1 MRARPSHTASVV
13 VPHRT
18 HFGAFDLLH
27 AHAGD
32 EESLVEAQP
41 SSPQPLWIREQGVE
55 ETTLV
60 GQMGV
65 YGEGR
70 GHLRVYSPPPPCGVV
85 GVVCSGEDGA

>member
-1 MRARPSHTASVV
+1 MQVGQYESTRGRMVHALGHSVV
-13 VPHRT
+13 VPHGTRI
-18 HFGAFDLLH
+18 GAFDLLH

-70 GHLRVYSPPPPCGVV
+70 GHC
-85 GVVCSGEDGA
+85 D